1 MPSLYY
7 LLQQHHRFSFYAGYL
22 YLGDTGL
29 KIYGL
34 ALPIDSHFPGGQSM
48 HCSLHPH
55 WLFERPLGSMWWV
68 AMAVLSQED
77 ADPAPSLTSQGLP
90 LQKQPLHAQYLPFL
104 VSCCRM
110 FLIKW
115 TFLKFF
121 GLGDPESVRHLKN
134 KSVAREG
141 REKRKKNS
149 QFPAV
154 PPRSLHKS
162 RKERRDKWFKSPCV
176 RNQPEQ

>member
-1 MPSLYY
+1 MQVFVLET
-7 LLQQHHRFSFYAGYL
+7 QV
-22 YLGDTGL
+22 L

-34 ALPIDSHFPGGQSM
+34 ALPLTRTSLGTEHVLQPPPWQIIWKTRIRRYVMSGNGCALAGG
-48 HCSLHPH
+48 
-55 WLFERPLGSMWWV
+55 
-68 AMAVLSQED
+68 
-77 ADPAPSLTSQGLP
+77 ADPAPSLTSPELP
-90 LQKQPLHAQYLPFL
+90 LQRQPLHAQYLPFL

-141 REKRKKNS
+141 REKKKKFS
-149 QFPAV
+149 V
-154 PPRSLHKS
+154 PCCTAKKS
-162 RKERRDKWFKSPCV
+162 TQKQEGKTRQMIQVTLC
-176 RNQPEQ
+176 